1 MLIKSFPAEADLT
14 RTRDKR
20 LGHID
25 GTVTRMHDQLVILNT
40 RLGLIEDK
48 IANRVTR
55 GLKPSNALQS
65 DRVAVLRSI
74 DSTNAL
80 IKSKLKERRHVA
92 TKFESDLERYREL
105 AIGVK
110 NASLNDN

>member
-1 MLIKSFPAEADLT
+1 M
-14 RTRDKR
+14 
-20 LGHID
+20 
-25 GTVTRMHDQLVILNT
+25 
-40 RLGLIEDK
+40 
-48 IANRVTR
+48 
-55 GLKPSNALQS
+55 
-65 DRVAVLRSI
+65 LRSI